1 MKKIAWLLMAVFL
14 ILGIGIMSEQITFA
28 RVTSSSADRDAW
40 CVGVSGAEVCVDSS
54 GNFVPTTTNSVDLG
68 TSALEFKNVY
78 VAGTVTTDAIV
89 NAGAYSGTTGTFTG
103 QLTTSGAFLPTV
115 MSSTTIAST
124 TFTVVGQLIYNS
136 TRFAVCVAT
145 STTGAGSAVFQS
157 SNPITTAGI
166 SCKE

>member
-1 MKKIAWLLMAVFL
+1 MKKIAWLLIAVFL

-78 VAGTVTTDAIV
+78 VDGTVTTDAIV
-89 NAGAYSGTTGTFTG
+89 NAGTYSGTDGAFTG
-103 QLTTSGAFLPTV
+103 KL
-115 MSSTTIAST
+115 SSTGNFVPPALSSATIAIT
-124 TFTVVGQLIYNS
+124 TASYVGEVIYNS
-136 TRFAVCVAT
+136 SRYALCIGT
-145 STTGAGSAVFQS
+145 SVTGAGCYIFMS
-157 SNPITTAGI
+157 SNPITLAGI